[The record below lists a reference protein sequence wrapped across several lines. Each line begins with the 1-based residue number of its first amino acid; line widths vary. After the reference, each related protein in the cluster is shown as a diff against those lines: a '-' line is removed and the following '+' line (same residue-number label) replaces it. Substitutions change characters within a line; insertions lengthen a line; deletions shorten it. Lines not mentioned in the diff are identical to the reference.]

1 MPELL
6 RQSATVAAFRVLN
19 QALLVASPL
28 VLVRVFDVEAF
39 GQLREFLLYSGLLAT
54 LAAFSLPNALLW
66 LVGRDPAHAALHAR
80 RIALALGVVSVVVV
94 AVFAVL
100 QAKLAVVALGL
111 AWPCVMYAVFAVN
124 LDVWEYLWIAQRRA
138 VPAFLYSTGR
148 IVARL
153 LVLLAA
159 ALATHDVQTVV
170 LALVGFEAA
179 RCALMALLWQRW
191 IRELPA
197 ADASAAVAASPI
209 GWRELL
215 AYAAPGGAVVAV
227 ATLNRSLGGIWVG
240 ETLGNVALAL
250 LVIGGYVLAIV
261 AGLRNAISDVLLPRL
276 AARAQ
281 AAGML
286 AAAIAGR
293 GDSPV
298 SWLALWQRST
308 VLCAAALVP
317 SALLLWRFAEEFVVT
332 LFGAEYRAAA
342 PLVRAHCPMLAL
354 ACIDAALVQRALGGT
369 RSMLGVSTLSLTAHL
384 LGLAWA
390 VPRFGLEGA
399 AWALVAAN
407 AFGVAC
413 LVAVAA
419 QRAGIS
425 AARLLPLDGLAR
437 VVLAAAACCPLL
449 FSIDWSARLG
459 LAGVV
464 LGAATFLAAFVV
476 AAGLARVEPLAELRL
491 HLARPQPR

>member
-6 RQSATVAAFRVLN
+6 RQSAIVAAFRVLN

-39 GQLREFLLYSGLLAT
+39 GYLREFLLYGGLLAT

-66 LVGRDPAHAALHAR
+66 LVGRDPAHAVLHVR
-80 RIALALGVVSVVVV
+80 RIALALGVASVVVV
-94 AVFAVL
+94 TAFAVL
-100 QAKLAVVALGL
+100 QAKLAVVAPAL
-111 AWPCVMYAVFAVN
+111 AWPCVLYALFAVN

-153 LVLLAA
+153 LVLLGA
-159 ALATHDVQTVV
+159 ALATRDVQTVV
-170 LALVGFEAA
+170 LALVAFEVA
-179 RCALMALLWQRW
+179 RCVLTAVSWQRW
-191 IRELPA
+191 LREPPA
-197 ADASAAVAASPI
+197 AEAPAAVAAAPI

-227 ATLNRSLGGIWVG
+227 ATVNRSLGGIWVG

-276 AARAQ
+276 AARARP
-281 AAGML
+281 AVARL
-286 AAAIAGR
+286 ATTAGR
-293 GDSPV
+293 GDPQW
-298 SWLALWQRST
+298 SWLVLWQRST
-308 VLCAAALVP
+308 VLSAAALVP
-317 SALLLWRFAEEFVVT
+317 PSLLLWRFADEFVVT
-332 LFGAEYRAAA
+332 LFGEEYRAAA

-369 RSMLGVSTLSLTAHL
+369 RSMLGVSTLSLIAHL

-413 LVAVAA
+413 LVMVAA
-419 QRAGIS
+419 RRAGIPVV
-425 AARLLPLDGLAR
+425 RLLPLDGLAR
-437 VVLAAAACCPLL
+437 VVLAAAACSPLL
-449 FSIDWSARLG
+449 FSIDWTARLG
-459 LAGVV
+459 LAGVA
-464 LGAATFLAAFVV
+464 LGTATFLAALVV
-476 AAGLARVEPLAELRL
+476 ALGLARVEPLAELRL
-491 HLARPQPR
+491 RLARPQAR